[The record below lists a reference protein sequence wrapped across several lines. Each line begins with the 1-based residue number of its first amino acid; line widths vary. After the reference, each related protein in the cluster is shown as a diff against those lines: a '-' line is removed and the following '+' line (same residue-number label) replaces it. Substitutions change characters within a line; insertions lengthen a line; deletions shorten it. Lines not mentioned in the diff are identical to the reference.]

1 MNALA
6 WLDGS
11 FSLRFVQSLL
21 HFVWQGALIGAAAF
35 ATERFLY
42 RGSARAKYLVHVLAM
57 LAMVCCLPM
66 TFALIENPP
75 DTERNSP
82 GGRDATERDSLV
94 EPARLE
100 RFLDERPKK
109 PIEARGDAFVAFNN
123 ASGAL
128 NGSEA
133 RASAQTLPSDAK
145 TASPARE
152 PLPSVSP
159 VPSPRRWSTWLSRL
173 APYVTI
179 AYLACV
185 FVLYTRL
192 VTGVRGGQKLR
203 AAAVSVADADLL
215 AAVARQARRIGLRV
229 APVVA
234 YCERI
239 SVPVVVGIVRPMIL
253 VPAALANGLPLDQL
267 EALLAHELAHLR
279 RCDPLVNLLQR
290 LAETLLFFHPAVW
303 YVSRRIQVEREN
315 ASDDLVLASGWQRVH
330 YADALVRMAELAAAL
345 RCGDAGWRAAALAA
359 SGRSPSEFKRRVLR
373 LLDPQPAHYR
383 LTNTGLIA
391 LLTLAVTALVAPL
404 AVRAWA
410 RQPSTDAANT
420 AAKKSPQPAGEQLRR
435 YIADFH
441 LKDFLGAEHSL
452 SDLADREVV
461 VVAFL
466 GAECPLA
473 KQYGPRLQSLWQ
485 KYQARGVAV
494 IGINS
499 NQQDTP
505 TELGHYA
512 RQHGISF
519 PLLKDPGN
527 RIADQFHAQRT
538 PEAFVLDRDRTVR
551 YWGRI
556 DDQFGVG
563 YARHEPTQHYL
574 ADAIDDLLADRP
586 VRVSQVEPTGC
597 HIGRVSRAA
606 PKGEITY
613 AEEIAR
619 IVQRRCVE
627 CHREGGIAPFAL
639 ESYDDVA
646 AWAETIREVVEDHRM
661 PPWHASPKYGRFA
674 NDCRMPDDEK
684 QRLYQWVANGVPRG
698 DPTDLPPRAE
708 FVDGWA
714 MGTPDLV
721 LKIPQ
726 PITVPAAGVVD
737 YQYVSVDPGF
747 TEGKWIRASEIRP
760 GVRSVVHHIVV
771 FINPPGGDP
780 ILEERGIGFEM
791 VGSYVPGSPP
801 MKLDEGVARYVPPG
815 STFVFQIHYTPDGAE
830 RQDQSQ
836 IGLYLAD
843 PATVRR
849 TMQTGVAANLDFEIP
864 AGADNFRVEAA
875 HRFSHH
881 MEIHSLAP
889 HMHFRGKS
897 FRFEAT
903 YPNGSREVLLDVPRY
918 DFNWQN
924 NYKLAEPKFMPEGTI
939 LRCIAYFDNSPD
951 NLANPDP
958 SVAVRW
964 GEQTWNEMMIG
975 YFDGVFL
982 NQDLSLPTP
991 QITATGDG
999 KYRARFTYRPDRPAK
1014 TVHVAGT
1021 FNKWSNSSHAL
1032 TDPDGDGVYTGDV
1045 VFEPGKYRYKF
1056 VIDGNYWTHDPASR
1070 ILTGFLHES
1079 FFVAGA
1085 GNDAAGR

>member
-1 MNALA
+1 MNTLA

-11 FSLRFVQSLL
+11 FSLRFVQTLL
-21 HFVWQGALIGAAAF
+21 HFLWQGALVALVAF
-35 ATERFLY
+35 AAERFIR
-42 RGSARAKYLVHVLAM
+42 RGSAQAKYLVHVVAM
-57 LAMVCCLPM
+57 LTMACCLPI
-66 TFALIENPP
+66 TFALVETPP
-75 DTERNSP
+75 EARRSSP
-82 GGRDATERDSLV
+82 REAEAALHDGLV

-100 RFLDERPKK
+100 RLLDERPEK
-109 PIEARGDAFVAFNN
+109 PMEHRGDAFVAVSNVS
-123 ASGAL
+123 AARDEVGAR
-128 NGSEA
+128 SSIA
-133 RASAQTLPSDAK
+133 APSADAK

-152 PLPSVSP
+152 SQPASP
-159 VPSPRRWSTWLSRL
+159 ERSTPRWSVWLSGV

-179 AYLACV
+179 AYLVCV
-185 FVLYTRL
+185 LALFARL
-192 VTGVRGGQKLR
+192 AAGVRGGQKLR
-203 AAAVSVADADLL
+203 AAAVPVIDADLL
-215 AAVARQARRIGLRV
+215 AAVARQAKRIGLRV

-239 SVPVVVGIVRPMIL
+239 SVPVVVGIVRPAIL
-253 VPAALANGLPLDQL
+253 LPAALASGLPLDQL

-330 YADALVRMAELAAAL
+330 YADALVRMAELAAEL
-345 RCGDAGWRAAALAA
+345 RGGDAGWRSAALAA
-359 SGRSPSEFKRRVLR
+359 SGRSPSEFKRRILR

-391 LLTLAVTALVAPL
+391 VLALAVTALATPL

-410 RQPSTDAANT
+410 RQPSDAANT
-420 AAKKSPQPAGEQLRR
+420 AAEKSPTSAAEQLGRR
-435 YIADFH
+435 IADFR

-452 SDLADREVV
+452 NDVADREVV
-461 VVAFL
+461 VVVFL

-473 KQYGPRLQSLWQ
+473 KQYAPSLQSLWQ

-563 YARHEPTQHYL
+563 YARHEPTRHYL
-574 ADAIDDLLADRP
+574 ADAIDDLLTDRP
-586 VRVSQVEPTGC
+586 VRVSQVEPAGC

-606 PKGEITY
+606 PSGEITY
-613 AEEIAR
+613 TKDISR

-627 CHREGGIAPFAL
+627 CHREGGIAPFGL
-639 ESYDDVA
+639 EAYDDVA
-646 AWAETIREVVEDHRM
+646 AWAETIREVVEDNRM
-661 PPWHASPKYGRFA
+661 PPWHANPKYGRFA

-684 QRLYQWVANGVPRG
+684 QRLYQWVDNGVPRG

-714 MGTPDLV
+714 MGPPDLV
-721 LKIPQ
+721 LKTPQ
-726 PITVPAAGVVD
+726 PITVPASGVVD

-881 MEIHSLAP
+881 MELHSLAP

-924 NYKLAEPKFMPEGTI
+924 NYKLGEPKSMPEGTI
-939 LRCIAYFDNSPD
+939 LRCIAYFDNSRD

-958 SVAVRW
+958 GVAVRW

-1032 TDPDGDGVYTGDV
+1032 TDPDGDGVYTGEV
-1045 VFEPGKYRYKF
+1045 IFEPGKYRYKF

-1085 GNDAAGR
+1085 GDSAAGR